1 MCFNLRKAGSLSH
14 LDKLN
19 FATNYYKAGLYI
31 GIFNSGSSKAQ
42 TNSDYND
49 YLKLLYD
56 SY

>member
-49 YLKLLYD
+49 YLKLLCD
-56 SY
+56 SH